1 MKKLALTF
9 IAVFFSL
16 QVFSQALIYENTY
29 IKAHNI
35 QAYDDYIENVF
46 SNTHQQR
53 LDAGIIVGWD
63 VWKVVDNPQEGF
75 THIFTTIYEV
85 DNQKAIDEFTPKPPE
100 NLSQRDWNLRSKDLS
115 ETREIMGVVKY
126 MGLAQ
131 VRKAGADQVPDYMAF
146 NVLKLKN
153 EKWKSYEDAEI
164 NGTKSMGAN
173 DLRVGWD
180 FARRI
185 DDYGTDISHTHI
197 TVDWYDSHADF
208 LKSFMGTNISDASKA
223 YQSMLKL
230 RDLKY
235 RVLLKKH
242 KSLR

>member
-1 MKKLALTF
+1 MKKNFLTF
-9 IAVFFSL
+9 IAVLFSL
-16 QVFSQALIYENTY
+16 QIFSQSLVYENTY

-46 SNTHQQR
+46 SNVHQQR
-53 LDAGIIVGWD
+53 IDAGIIVGWD

-75 THIFTTIYEV
+75 THIFTTVYEV
-85 DNQKAIDEFTPKPPE
+85 DNQKSIDEFIPKRPE
-100 NLSQRDWNLRSKDLS
+100 NMSERDWNLRSKDL
-115 ETREIMGVVKY
+115 REIREIVGVVKY

-131 VRKAGADQVPDYMAF
+131 IRKKGVEQVPDYMAF

-153 EKWKSYEDAEI
+153 EKWKSYEDSEI
-164 NGTKSMGAN
+164 NGTKNIGAK

-197 TVDWYDSHADF
+197 TVDWYKSHADF

-223 YQSMLKL
+223 YQGMLKL

>member
-1 MKKLALTF
+1 MKNYFLTF
-9 IAVFFSL
+9 IAVLLSL
-16 QVFSQALIYENTY
+16 QLFAQSLVYENTY

-35 QAYDDYIENVF
+35 RAYDDYIENVF
-46 SNTHQQR
+46 SNVHQQR
-53 LDAGIIVGWD
+53 IDAGIIVGWD

-75 THIFTTIYEV
+75 THIFTTVYEV
-85 DNQKAIDEFTPKPPE
+85 DNQKSIDEFIPKRPE
-100 NLSQRDWNLRSKDLS
+100 NMSERDWNLRSKDLQ
-115 ETREIMGVVKY
+115 EIREIKGVVKY

-131 VRKAGADQVPDYMAF
+131 IRKKGVEQVPDFMAF

-153 EKWKSYEDAEI
+153 DKWKSYEDSEI
-164 NGTKSMGAN
+164 NGTKTIGAN

-180 FARRI
+180 FGRRI

-197 TVDWYDSHADF
+197 TVDWYESHSDF
-208 LKSFMGTNISDASKA
+208 LKSFMGTNVSDASKA
-223 YQSMLKL
+223 YQAMLKL